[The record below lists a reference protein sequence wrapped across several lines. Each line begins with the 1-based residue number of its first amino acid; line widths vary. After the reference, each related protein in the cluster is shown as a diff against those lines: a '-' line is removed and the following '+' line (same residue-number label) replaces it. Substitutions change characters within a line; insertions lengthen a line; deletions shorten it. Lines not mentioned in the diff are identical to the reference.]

1 MTLDVDEFNN
11 AGLLYLIRIISIVP
25 LLICLS
31 CQESKLFQRS
41 DSGKRLSREGRA
53 GGILPAVS
61 DVEVAVK
68 VIVMIAAFLTRHH
81 ACYAPLII
89 QIHLNSRFE
98 FGAICW

>member
-1 MTLDVDEFNN
+1 MQGRKVYKGIIIGEEQTSYIHGVNNSYSMTLDVDEFNN

-53 GGILPAVS
+53 GLGS
-61 DVEVAVK
+61 GDV
-68 VIVMIAAFLTRHH
+68 L
-81 ACYAPLII
+81 
-89 QIHLNSRFE
+89 
-98 FGAICW
+98 